1 MDDNEVL
8 EGTVVDDKKSFSEW
22 WNERKIVQWF
32 KAHPDASLTLLG
44 GVLSIAGAAVKI
56 MASNKEYEDAVYLTA
71 SDDQV
76 YKVPCKGMKTIKQSK
91 ITEVDSV
98 D

>member
-1 MDDNEVL
+1 
-8 EGTVVDDKKSFSEW
+8 
-22 WNERKIVQWF
+22 
-32 KAHPDASLTLLG
+32 
-44 GVLSIAGAAVKI
+44 